1 MFVSD
6 VPGKP
11 GLPTLVDWDVDR
23 VMLKWAPPKSNGGAS
38 ITTYIIEA
46 KEKFSASWNEMTDTG
61 VSKILG
67 YSQIIFLK
75 IKKVHQ
81 TFLKV
86 VVQYLN
92 NSIKACHSIP
102 PVLNCYWLLF

>member
-23 VMLKWAPPKSNGGAS
+23 VMLKWAAPKSNGGAS

-61 VSKILG
+61 VSKFLNYIH
-67 YSQIIFLK
+67 IMFLK
-75 IKKVHQ
+75 IKNLSN
-81 TFLKV
+81 F
-86 VVQYLN
+86 
-92 NSIKACHSIP
+92 S
-102 PVLNCYWLLF
+102 

>member
-23 VMLKWAPPKSNGGAS
+23 VMLKWAAPKSNGGAS

-61 VSKILG
+61 VSKFLNYVQIIIL
-67 YSQIIFLK
+67 QIKVFLIFLK
-75 IKKVHQ
+75 N
-81 TFLKV
+81 FL
-86 VVQYLN
+86 N
-92 NSIKACHSIP
+92 I
-102 PVLNCYWLLF
+102 